1 MKDYNTYEEWL
12 DDFDSGYLYDP
23 DGTQVKHDSNIT
35 FQDYLKE
42 IDETLDKIEFLPP
55 EEVEKLVSRLIQF
68 RNHVQDETNLRFMKV
83 LLYLGQRG

>member
-23 DGTQVKHDSNIT
+23 DGIQVKHDSSIT

-42 IDETLDKIEFLPP
+42 IDDTLDKIEFLSP

-83 LLYLGQRG
+83 LLYLGQRS